1 MATNPNNKTRLEPWE
16 ELPADKLKRVN
27 ALTDAAFQ
35 ATNTQEINLAED
47 TYKVAG
53 QNWACVSFVSPD
65 GNQKNK
71 SIGMKIRGVFD
82 KQEEA
87 VEHVKSL
94 IRRDPMFDIYV
105 CEMYNWCLV
114 PPDPEKIK
122 DQNYQNEEL
131 NKIVGEYRRNQMY
144 AKEHFEER
152 KREMIEQAAE
162 EARMAALKKLE
173 ESEAADSTETVVKD
187 SDEIIEGTLE
197 KSTGIV
203 IEESATASPS
213 ELMDSMV
220 NGACVKK

>member
-1 MATNPNNKTRLEPWE
+1 MATKSKNTKSEKNRLEPWD

-47 TYKVAG
+47 TLKVPG

-87 VEHVKSL
+87 VEHVKTL
-94 IRRDPMFDIYV
+94 IRRDPVFDIYV

-122 DQNYQNEEL
+122 DQTYQNEEL
-131 NKIVGEYRRNQMY
+131 NKIVGEYRRNQIY

-162 EARMAALKKLE
+162 EAKLAALKKLE
-173 ESEAADSTETVVKD
+173 EDSVSEQLDGV
-187 SDEIIEGTLE
+187 LE
-197 KSTGIV
+197 KSTGAFV
-203 IEESATASPS
+203 ETSETATPSKLLES
-213 ELMDSMV
+213 MR
-220 NGACVKK
+220 

>member
-1 MATNPNNKTRLEPWE
+1 MDNKNRLEPWD
-16 ELPADKLKRVN
+16 ELPADKLKKVN
-27 ALTDAAFQ
+27 ILADAAFQ
-35 ATNTQEINLAED
+35 ATNTPEINLVED
-47 TYKVAG
+47 TLKVPG
-53 QNWACVSFVSPD
+53 QNWACVSFVSPN

-71 SIGMKIRGVFD
+71 SIGMKIRGIFD

-87 VEHVKSL
+87 IEHVKSL

-162 EARMAALKKLE
+162 EAKRAALKKIE
-173 ESEAADSTETVVKD
+173 EDEAAVETVVND

-197 KSTGIV
+197 KSTGSIV
-203 IEESATASPS
+203 ETVSTATPS

-220 NGACVKK
+220 NGKCAK